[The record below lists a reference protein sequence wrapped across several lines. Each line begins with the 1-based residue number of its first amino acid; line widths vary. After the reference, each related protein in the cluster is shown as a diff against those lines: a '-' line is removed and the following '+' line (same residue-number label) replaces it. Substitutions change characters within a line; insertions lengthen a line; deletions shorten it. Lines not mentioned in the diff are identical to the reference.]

1 MKLRQFAHVK
11 RDISVNKHLNVST
24 ICIPQ
29 SCHSMELDSH
39 DTSDTSDSDEEDTIK
54 TKRRRRYSKSTQS
67 EKESK
72 ATPKKLKKKKVIE
85 KEVKI

>member
-39 DTSDTSDSDEEDTIK
+39 DTSGSDEEDTIK